1 MEWADVKWLIGVLL
15 SAHAGTAV
23 MLWRYFSGRTGELL
37 KDFHELE
44 KRVNAHDERMRQ
56 GITYVEADRLID
68 LKLEPLRTE
77 LRQNTDAVK
86 DLTQELRR
94 QREG

>member
-1 MEWADVKWLIGVLL
+1 MELSLEWAVGIIVSAFFGVM
-15 SAHAGTAV
+15 GWI
-23 MLWRYFSGRTGELL
+23 WRLRAT
-37 KDFHELE
+37 D
-44 KRVNAHDERMRQ
+44 RVEILGIIADLDNRVDAHDERMRQ

-77 LRQNTDAVK
+77 LRSNTEAVK